1 MLIYECLEENKSTK
15 SNALER
21 KFDLGCYIKCSAGGN
36 NKTLG
41 QSAYLRPVLHSCLT
55 KHLSTDVDLSLCLNS
70 TEFHQRFFKLSIT
83 SEAKG
88 FEFKYHNSHLQ
99 TAGLL

>member
-1 MLIYECLEENKSTK
+1 MLIYECSEENKSTK
-15 SNALER
+15 SNVLER
-21 KFDLGCYIKCSAGGN
+21 KLDLRCYRKCSAGGK

-41 QSAYLRPVLHSCLT
+41 QPAYLRPVLHSCLT
-55 KHLSTDVDLSLCLNS
+55 KHHSTGVNLSLCLNS
-70 TEFHQRFFKLSIT
+70 TEFHKDFFKLSIT